1 MEIRYSGN
9 QSLNPVNRMLSPLP
23 AITAFDPDA
32 TDGPTVARHLDFA
45 DYAAEVPTH
54 VHRKGQ
60 MILALH
66 GAVTCTAADQLW
78 IVPPNCGIWIPGGTV
93 HSARATPNARLSYLF
108 VEPGAARLPDH
119 CCALSVTPMIGAMID
134 RLTMEGASYRPDSH
148 AARLARVLLDELA
161 AMPHQRFNLP
171 VSANPKIS
179 AIADALT
186 SKPSDRA
193 TQAEWA
199 KRVAMSERSLSRLL
213 VRETGLTFGH
223 WRQQMHLVIA
233 LRELAGG
240 ASVQA
245 VAAELGYGSV
255 NAFITMFQ
263 KALGTTPARFF
274 SSRREKQ
281 A

>member
-1 MEIRYSGN
+1 
-9 QSLNPVNRMLSPLP
+9 
-23 AITAFDPDA
+23 
-32 TDGPTVARHLDFA
+32 
-45 DYAAEVPTH
+45 
-54 VHRKGQ
+54 
-60 MILALH
+60 
-66 GAVTCTAADQLW
+66 
-78 IVPPNCGIWIPGGTV
+78 
-93 HSARATPNARLSYLF
+93 
-108 VEPGAARLPDH
+108 
-119 CCALSVTPMIGAMID
+119 MIGAMID

-199 KRVAMSERSLSRLL
+199 KR
-213 VRETGLTFGH
+213 
-223 WRQQMHLVIA
+223 QMHLVIA